1 MASSQTC
8 GGMQRHRPA
17 ESNARKGLA
26 GSPPEATSG
35 HAAGSHGTV
44 TRRRG
49 SPSSQHPRRSPSA
62 RSPQW
67 YLTATGGAPRS
78 GVRST
83 ATSCAEIAEVRGSES
98 QLAGPPAWCAG
109 SKGDAGRGQLEL
121 RAIASPGAPASA
133 PKPLL
138 APRRL
143 CSAPCESGSGQY
155 HSRLAAGQLASPAG
169 QRMSGWRQNCD
180 ALSSTCSG
188 ESAPGRSRSATLS
201 PLSSEELKRSTSLRP
216 RTAQPERVG
225 PAAARFPP

>member
-1 MASSQTC
+1 VTAEREVHRVFLTTCHMTSYWYCLHFSLHMHSSKLLFRQRTLTYSSTNVRGKKSRPSMASSQTC

-121 RAIASPGAPASA
+121 RA
-133 PKPLL
+133 
-138 APRRL
+138 
-143 CSAPCESGSGQY
+143 
-155 HSRLAAGQLASPAG
+155 
-169 QRMSGWRQNCD
+169 
-180 ALSSTCSG
+180 
-188 ESAPGRSRSATLS
+188 
-201 PLSSEELKRSTSLRP
+201 
-216 RTAQPERVG
+216 
-225 PAAARFPP
+225 